1 MSTHL
6 APYVLK
12 RQIKYLILIPIL
24 LFCCVVSGQQKL
36 LKFENYTK
44 DEGLLH
50 SYILSIF
57 QDSDGYIWVGSYGG
71 LNRFDGSN
79 FTGYSNRTEIKTP
92 TNVIHDI
99 HESPKTNGKMLW
111 FGTDKGL
118 VNLHKPTMTF
128 THYPGEN
135 EGVLALAEDATGNL
149 WLGTTH
155 KGLLKFNPKN
165 KKFGN
170 TELSFTEE
178 RAWGDKITTLYT
190 DNSGTLWIGG
200 NNTGLIKYNTSTNTY
215 ERFVITTDDAE
226 YGGNTV
232 NCIYEHHK
240 NFLIGTAGG
249 GLYFFNTQTK
259 KFTKIETSLE
269 EKAPIFPNITGIA
282 PDHEGD
288 LWLTTLGGG
297 LYELKLAQTNNE
309 FIKVSDLHQYTKSNC
324 GALSIAN
331 NILDILYKDQTGN
344 FWIGTLGGGLTKL
357 DFYNHKFNHY
367 QIQNEENGNL
377 DGTSV
382 LCTGQD
388 KNGNIWYGTQ
398 SEGIYTYTQANKQ
411 LSHIRLP
418 TANRNNAVV
427 RQIYS
432 DNNNNMWVGT
442 DGGLFLMSA
451 DGKQKKFFNLTK
463 QGLSG
468 GSIHAIWVDRSNQ
481 LWLGI
486 YEHGVYQIPLPKDPF
501 TLGETLDLSKRYQD
515 TYSKGNLSSNLVW
528 SIYEDND
535 GQIWVGTSSGLD
547 RFEKRR
553 NSFQCVLKANVNSLH
568 ESTKVSSNSL
578 WVGSYGDGVFLM
590 DKSTYKT
597 INFSTENGLSNNN
610 INGILEDENGK
621 IWLGTEKGICSIDP
635 SGFYNIDVSTLSA
648 DQLSSK
654 RVHAYYFQDGL
665 QGHEFHLNANENL
678 NDGRLLF
685 GGPKGFNIFNPQNI
699 IENTYVFQTKITD
712 FKIHN
717 KSIKSDSLYSTTPE
731 YMDSITLDY
740 INNYITIEFSQVC
753 LSNHEH
759 ASNLYML
766 EGYDTDWIRT
776 NDIQGKATYTGLPE
790 GTYLL
795 KIKSINPDG
804 FESEEITKLFIKI
817 LPPWYRTIWFLSLAG
832 ISLIILTFLTYKT
845 ITKRNRFRHESDLK
859 LQQEKFE
866 KEKLQTDIEYKNR
879 ELSSSAMYLLN
890 RNEKLIEVREL
901 VESSVKKT
909 EGKTTTELNKI
920 IKKIE
925 DILKDKDNWESFEK
939 NFNQIDTDFTK
950 RLMDTF
956 PALSNNDVKI
966 CTYMRMNLSSKE
978 IAGLLNI
985 APKSLETSRLRI
997 RKKMEIE
1004 SSLYLSDFIL
1014 KF

>member
-1 MSTHL
+1 MSTRL
-6 APYVLK
+6 VPYVLK
-12 RQIKYLILIPIL
+12 KQIKYLLLIPAV
-24 LFCCVVSGQQKL
+24 LFSCAVSGQQKL

-57 QDSDGYIWVGSYGG
+57 QDSEGYIWVGSYGG
-71 LNRFDGSN
+71 LNRFDGSE
-79 FTGYSNRTEIKTP
+79 FTGFSNRTEIKTP

-99 HESPKTNGKMLW
+99 HESSKENGKSLW

-118 VNLHKPTMTF
+118 VYLHKPTMQF
-128 THYPGEN
+128 THFPKEN
-135 EGVLALAEDATGNL
+135 EGILALEEDAKGNL
-149 WLGTTH
+149 WLGSEH
-155 KGLLKFNPKN
+155 KGLLKFNPQSKE
-165 KKFGN
+165 FTN

-190 DNSGTLWIGG
+190 DNLGTLWIGG
-200 NNTGLIKYNTSTNTY
+200 NNTGLIKFNTSTNTY
-215 ERFVITTDDAE
+215 DRFIIDSTALNF
-226 YGGNTV
+226 GGNTV
-232 NCIYEHHK
+232 NCIYEYHK
-240 NFLIGTAGG
+240 NLLVGTDGG
-249 GLYFFNTQTK
+249 GLYLFNTRTK
-259 KFTKIETSLE
+259 EFQKIETSAKNE
-269 EKAPIFPNITGIA
+269 ARIFPKITGIA

-297 LYELKLAQTNNE
+297 LFELKISQNTDE
-309 FIKVSDLHQYTKSNC
+309 TIRITESHQYTKSNC
-324 GALSIAN
+324 GAFSIAN

-357 DFYNHKFNHY
+357 DFYNHKFAHY
-367 QIQNEENGNL
+367 QITDENDGNL

-382 LCTGQD
+382 LCTGQ
-388 KNGNIWYGTQ
+388 NQEGIIWYGTQ
-398 SEGIYTYTQANKQ
+398 SEGIYTYTQSHKQ
-411 LSHIRLP
+411 LAHIRLQ
-418 TANRNNAVV
+418 TADRNNAVV
-427 RQIYS
+427 RKIYC
-432 DNNNNMWVGT
+432 DNSNRMWIGV
-442 DGGLFLMSA
+442 DGGLFLISA
-451 DGKQKKFFNLTK
+451 DGKRKKYFDLSK
-463 QGLSG
+463 QGLAG
-468 GSIHAIWVDRSNQ
+468 GSIHAICVDRSNQ
-481 LWLGI
+481 LWIGV
-486 YEHGVYQIPLPKDPF
+486 YEHGVYRIPLPSDPF
-501 TLGETLDLSKRYQD
+501 MLGRDLDLSHLYQD

-528 SIYEDND
+528 SIYEDKD
-535 GQIWVGTSSGLD
+535 GQIWSGTSSGLD
-547 RFEKRR
+547 RFDKRR
-553 NSFQCVLKANVNSLH
+553 NSFQRVMEGNVNTLH
-568 ESTKVSSNSL
+568 ESDKVSSNSL
-578 WVGSYGDGVFLM
+578 WVGTYGDGIFFM

-597 INFSTENGLSNNN
+597 INYSTENGLSNNN
-610 INGILEDENGK
+610 INGILEDDNGK
-621 IWLGTEKGICSIDP
+621 IWVGTEKGICSIDP
-635 SGFYNIDVSTLSA
+635 TGFYNIDISTLSA
-648 DQLSSK
+648 DQLSNK

-699 IENTYVFQTKITD
+699 IENSYVFQAKITD

-717 KSIKSDSLYSTTPE
+717 KSIKSDTMYNVMPE

-740 INNYITIEFSQVC
+740 VNNYITVEFSQVC

-759 ASNLYML
+759 AAYLYML
-766 EGYDTDWIRT
+766 EGYDTDWIKT
-776 NDIQGKATYTGLPE
+776 NDFQGKITYTGLPE
-790 GTYLL
+790 GEYFL

-804 FESEEITKLFIKI
+804 FESLEIRKLYIRI
-817 LPPWYRTIWFLSLAG
+817 LPPWYRTTWFLTFAG
-832 ISLIILTFLTYKT
+832 ITLIIIIIITYKT
-845 ITKRNRFRHESDLK
+845 ITKRNQFRHQSALK
-859 LQQEKFE
+859 LQQETFE
-866 KEKLQTDIEYKNR
+866 KDKLQTDIEYKNR

-901 VESSVKKT
+901 VETSVKKT
-909 EGKTTTELNKI
+909 EGITTTELNKI
-920 IKKIE
+920 IKKID

-950 RLMDTF
+950 RLMEAF

-997 RKKMEIE
+997 RKKMGLE